1 MKVEIDKLGLNME
14 IHTRGMKLLVHDRKR
29 LKGGLYITKSGLIW
43 WPSKIAKNNGKT
55 ISWADF
61 IGLMERKRK

>member
-14 IHTRGMKLLVHDRKR
+14 VHARGMKLLVHDRKQ
-29 LKGGLYITKSGLIW
+29 LKGSLYITRTGMIW
-43 WPSKIAKNNGKT
+43 CPGKMAEKNGKT

-61 IGLMERKRK
+61 IKRME